1 MFTKVLIA
9 NRGEIALRVQRTC
22 RRLGIATLAV
32 HSDVDAGQPFA
43 TEADEAVCIGPGPV
57 AQSYLRGDEILRVAL
72 ERGASAIHPG
82 YGLLSENA
90 AFADSVEASGLV
102 FIGPRSESIRQMGSK
117 VAAREIARNAG
128 LRLVPGSPALESLE
142 QGALEAERIGFPL
155 LVKASAG
162 GGGIGMTRVKKPKKL
177 EQALREAMDKGER
190 FFGDSTVFLEKLIE
204 SPHHVEVQLLGDGSG
219 KVLHLGDRECSLQR
233 RHQKLLEEAPG
244 PFLNSAQRQDLCARA
259 VSLAQSINYR
269 GAGTVEFVADRD
281 GNFYFLEMNTRLQ
294 VEHTVSEAIYGIDLV
309 EWQLRIAAG
318 EELSLEQHDLIPQ
331 GHALEFRICA
341 EDPSRKFAPSPGRLE
356 RWCPPAEGP
365 GLRLDSGVTQGSEVS
380 PYYDSLLAKLIVH
393 GADRAQAIARA
404 REALEQFEVVGIS
417 TTIGFHRQVLE
428 QPEFLAG
435 NYSTD
440 LSKEMLRL

>member
-22 RRLGIATLAV
+22 RRMGIATLAV
-32 HSDVDAGQPFA
+32 HSEVDAGQPFVSQ
-43 TEADEAVCIGPGPV
+43 ADEAVCIGPGPV

-90 AFADSVEASGLV
+90 AFADSIEAAGLT
-102 FIGPRSESIRQMGSK
+102 FIGPRSETIRQMGSK
-117 VAAREIARNAG
+117 VAARELASHAG
-128 LRLVPGSPALESLE
+128 LSLVPGSPALESAE
-142 QGALEAERIGFPL
+142 QGAVEAERIGFPL

-177 EQALREAMDKGER
+177 DQALRDAMDKGDR

-204 SPHHVEVQLLGDGSG
+204 SPHHVEVQLLGDGRG

-244 PFLNSAQRQDLCARA
+244 PFLSDAQRQDLCSRA
-259 VSLAQSINYR
+259 VALAESINYR
-269 GAGTVEFVADRD
+269 GAGTVEFVADCD

-318 EELSLEQHDLIPQ
+318 QELSLEQNELIPQ

-356 RWCPPAEGP
+356 RWSPPAEGE
-365 GLRLDSGVTQGSEVS
+365 GLRLDSGVAEGSEVS

-404 REALEQFEVVGIS
+404 REALERFDVAGIS
-417 TTIGFHRQVLE
+417 TTIAFHRQVLE
-428 QPEFLAG
+428 RSEFLAG

-440 LSKEMLRL
+440 LSKEMLRS